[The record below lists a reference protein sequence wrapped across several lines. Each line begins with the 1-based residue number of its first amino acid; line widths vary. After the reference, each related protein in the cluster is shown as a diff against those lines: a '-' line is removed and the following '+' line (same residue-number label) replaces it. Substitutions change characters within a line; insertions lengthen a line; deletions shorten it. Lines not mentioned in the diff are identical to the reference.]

1 MTRTLTLDEKL
12 AGIGLMV
19 NSKPISKSEVAM
31 IDIES
36 TLAEAFMAL
45 LDEINF
51 RLLLPV
57 FTWIEVHGSS
67 VIIEKLIKILEKS
80 TADLQD
86 TSLAALFAR
95 FALLAG
101 HKRWSTVTKK
111 FTLEAATPRLLGP
124 SDMAASLVSLRGEE
138 NWAKDSGYRVAKG
151 LIVTNSKWVLSRK
164 ALAKL
169 NPQYR
174 NRLIY
179 GPQWRADII
188 TAYEQGAKTPT
199 EASRISGASY
209 EPCHRVKGELEAAG
223 LLAS

>member
-1 MTRTLTLDEKL
+1 MTRTLSLDQKL
-12 AGIGLMV
+12 AGIGIMIS
-19 NSKPISKSEVAM
+19 SKPALM
-31 IDIES
+31 IEIAKVDIES
-36 TLAEAFMAL
+36 TLAEAFVAL
-45 LDEINF
+45 LDESNL
-51 RLLLPV
+51 RLLSPV

-67 VIIEKLIKILEKS
+67 VIIEKLIKILSKFA
-80 TADLQD
+80 ADKQD
-86 TSLAALFAR
+86 TSLAAVFAK
-95 FALLAG
+95 FALQAG
-101 HKRWSTVTKK
+101 HKRWSTVAKK
-111 FTLEAATPRLLGP
+111 FKLKSATPRLLGP

-138 NWAKDSGYRVAKG
+138 SWANATNYRVAKG
-151 LIVTNSKWVLSRK
+151 LISTNNKWVLSRK

-169 NPQYR
+169 NHQYR

-209 EPCHRVKGELEAAG
+209 EPCHRVKVELEAAG

>member
-1 MTRTLTLDEKL
+1 MTRTLSLDEKL
-12 AGIGLMV
+12 AGIGLMI
-19 NSKPISKSEVAM
+19 SSKSLSKREVAM
-31 IDIES
+31 VDIES
-36 TLAEAFMAL
+36 TLAEAFIAL
-45 LDEINF
+45 LDESNF

-67 VIIEKLIKILEKS
+67 VIIEKLVKILEKS
-80 TADLQD
+80 TADKQD

-101 HKRWSTVTKK
+101 HKRWSTVAKK
-111 FTLEAATPRLLGP
+111 FTLKLATPRLLGP

-138 NWAKDSGYRVAKG
+138 TWAKDSGYRVAKG
-151 LIVTNSKWVLSRK
+151 LIVPNSKWVLSRK

-169 NPQYR
+169 NHQYR

-209 EPCHRVKGELEAAG
+209 EPCHRVKLELEAAG

>member
-1 MTRTLTLDEKL
+1 MTKVLSLDQKL

-19 NSKPISKSEVAM
+19 SSKSLLVSEMARV
-31 IDIES
+31 DIES
-36 TLAEAFMAL
+36 TLAEAFVAL
-45 LDEINF
+45 LDERNL

-67 VIIEKLIKILEKS
+67 VIIEKLIKILSKS
-80 TADLQD
+80 ASDKQD
-86 TSLAALFAR
+86 TSLAALFAK

-101 HKRWSTVTKK
+101 HKRWSTVANK
-111 FTLEAATPRLLGP
+111 FKLKLATPRLLGP

-138 NWAKDSGYRVAKG
+138 SWSKDSGYIVAKG
-151 LIVTNSKWVLSRK
+151 LISSNSKWVLSRK

-169 NPQYR
+169 NHQYR

-209 EPCHRVKGELEAAG
+209 EPCHRVKVELEAAG